1 MSRAF
6 VKEMEDPGPEQPHE
20 HPISPHPNL
29 VTKRGLGLI
38 DAELARLEAELA
50 EAPDEI
56 HEARLRR
63 DQRYWTSRRATAQVT
78 APPSEGG
85 EIGFGSRVTV
95 RRDGKPS
102 ETIEIVGEDEADPH
116 EGRISYVSPFA
127 AALMG
132 AEAGETVEVGPREP
146 PIEVEIVKVE
156 NG

>member
-29 VTKRGLGLI
+29 VTRRGLELI
-38 DAELARLEAELA
+38 DAELAKIDEALA
-50 EAPDEI
+50 AEPE
-56 HEARLRR
+56 ETETARLKR

-78 APPSEGG
+78 APPSDSG

-95 RRDGKPS
+95 SRDGKPA

-116 EGRISYVSPFA
+116 EGRISYVSPIA

-132 AEAGETVEVGPREP
+132 AEAGETVEVGPRDP

-156 NG
+156 N